1 MASGVSLI
9 WGIELPKNFARPFTA
24 ASPLEF
30 IKTFMITF
38 YDYISEYLFLPLA
51 GRKKGKLR
59 CALAF
64 VACFVAVGFWFRSSL
79 FMPVFALACS
89 AVLAV
94 FFVRP
99 HTSRTAPTALRIFG
113 YVLTPILTAL
123 FWSIAVMP
131 AGAPDLDLIVK
142 IFESFGRPGSISVL
156 GGVSAE
162 KYIFILLCAVFT
174 ILISDGGSDDHKK
187 STSAKKI
194 ISNGI
199 LLLIFVCTVFFIF
212 PQYPQVGSFLPFML

>member
-1 MASGVSLI
+1 
-9 WGIELPKNFARPFTA
+9 
-24 ASPLEF
+24 
-30 IKTFMITF
+30 
-38 YDYISEYLFLPLA
+38 
-51 GRKKGKLR
+51 
-59 CALAF
+59 
-64 VACFVAVGFWFRSSL
+64 
-79 FMPVFALACS
+79 
-89 AVLAV
+89 
-94 FFVRP
+94 
-99 HTSRTAPTALRIFG
+99 
-113 YVLTPILTAL
+113 
-123 FWSIAVMP
+123 MP